1 MAKFLIADD
10 EEGIRQIIREYC
22 EFEGI
27 ECDDA
32 ADGMEAV
39 IKARENDYS
48 MIIMDAMMPRLDGFS
63 AVKEIRKTKTTPII
77 MLSARVEEY
86 DKLHG
91 FETGVDDYVTKP
103 FSPKELMARAAAI
116 MRRGALGED
125 KLTSGDLTIDF
136 LGRAVYIADKRVPM
150 TPKECDLLFYLAR
163 YNGKAFSRQEL
174 LDKIWGFDYYG
185 DDRTVDTHVKMLRKS
200 LGEGYRDKIV
210 TVRGMGYKAVL

>member
-1 MAKFLIADD
+1 MARFLIADD
-10 EEGIRQIIREYC
+10 EEGIRQIIKEYC
-22 EFEGI
+22 EFEGY
-27 ECDDA
+27 ETEYA

-39 IKARENDYS
+39 RKARETDYD
-48 MIIMDAMMPRLDGFS
+48 MIIMDAMMPKLDGFS
-63 AVKEIRKTKTTPII
+63 AVKEIRKIKQTPII

-91 FETGVDDYVTKP
+91 FEMGVDDYVTKP

-116 MRRGALGED
+116 MRRGAMSEE
-125 KLTSGDLTIDF
+125 KMTSGDLTVDF
-136 LGRAVYIADKRVPM
+136 SGRAVYISGKRIPM
-150 TPKECDLLFYLAR
+150 TPKECDLLFLLAR

-185 DDRTVDTHVKMLRKS
+185 DDRTVDTHIKMLRKS
-200 LGEGYRDKIV
+200 LGEQHRDKII

>member
-10 EEGIRQIIREYC
+10 EEGIRQIIKEYC
-22 EFEGI
+22 DFEGY
-27 ECDDA
+27 ETEEA
-32 ADGMEAV
+32 LDGMEAV
-39 IKARENDYS
+39 RKAREIDYD
-48 MIIMDAMMPRLDGFS
+48 MIIMDAMMPKLDGFS
-63 AVKEIRKTKTTPII
+63 AVKEIRKFKQTPII

-91 FETGVDDYVTKP
+91 FEMGADDYVTKP

-116 MRRGALGED
+116 MRRGLMSED
-125 KLTSGDLTIDF
+125 KLVSGDMTIDF
-136 LGRAVYIADKRVPM
+136 AGRAIYIAEKRIPL

-185 DDRTVDTHVKMLRKS
+185 DERTVDTHIKMLRKS
-200 LGEGYRDKIV
+200 LGDEYRDKIV

>member
-1 MAKFLIADD
+1 MSKFLIADD
-10 EEGIRQIIREYC
+10 EEGIRQIIKEYC
-22 EFEGI
+22 EFEGY
-27 ECDDA
+27 ETDFA

-39 IKARENDYS
+39 RKARETDYD
-48 MIIMDAMMPRLDGFS
+48 MIIMDAMMPKLDGFS
-63 AVKEIRKTKTTPII
+63 AVKEIRKIKQTPII

-91 FETGVDDYVTKP
+91 FEMGADDYVTKP

-116 MRRGALGED
+116 MRRGALGEE
-125 KLTSGDLTIDF
+125 KMVSGDMTIDF
-136 LGRAVYIADKRVPM
+136 AGRAVYIDGKRIPM
-150 TPKECDLLFYLAR
+150 TPKECDLLFLLAR

-200 LGEGYRDKIV
+200 IGEKHRDKII

>member
-1 MAKFLIADD
+1 MARFLIADD
-10 EEGIRQIIREYC
+10 EEGIRQIIKEYC
-22 EFEGI
+22 EFEGY
-27 ECDDA
+27 ETEYA

-39 IKARENDYS
+39 RKARETDYD
-48 MIIMDAMMPRLDGFS
+48 MIIMDAMMPKLDGFS
-63 AVKEIRKTKTTPII
+63 AVKEIRKIKQTPII

-91 FETGVDDYVTKP
+91 FEMGVDDYVTKP

-116 MRRGALGED
+116 MRRGAMSEE
-125 KLTSGDLTIDF
+125 KMTSGDLTVDF
-136 LGRAVYIADKRVPM
+136 SGRAVYIAGKRIPM
-150 TPKECDLLFYLAR
+150 TPKECDLLFLLAR

-185 DDRTVDTHVKMLRKS
+185 DDRTVDTDIKMLRKS
-200 LGEGYRDKIV
+200 LGEQHRDKII

>member
-1 MAKFLIADD
+1 MARFLIADD
-10 EEGIRQIIREYC
+10 EEGIRQIIKEYC
-22 EFEGI
+22 EFEGY
-27 ECDDA
+27 ETEYA

-39 IKARENDYS
+39 RKARETDYD
-48 MIIMDAMMPRLDGFS
+48 MIIMDAMMPKLDGFS
-63 AVKEIRKTKTTPII
+63 AVKEIRKIKQTPII

-91 FETGVDDYVTKP
+91 FEMGVDDYVTKP

-116 MRRGALGED
+116 MRRGAMSEE
-125 KLTSGDLTIDF
+125 KMTSGDLTVDF
-136 LGRAVYIADKRVPM
+136 SGRAVYIAGKRITM
-150 TPKECDLLFYLAR
+150 TPKECDLLFLLAR

-185 DDRTVDTHVKMLRKS
+185 DDRTVDTHIKMLRKS
-200 LGEGYRDKIV
+200 LGEQHRDKII

>member
-1 MAKFLIADD
+1 MARFLIADD
-10 EEGIRQIIREYC
+10 EEGIRQIIKEYC
-22 EFEGI
+22 EFEGY
-27 ECDDA
+27 ETEFA

-39 IKARENDYS
+39 RKARETDYD
-48 MIIMDAMMPRLDGFS
+48 MIIMDAMMPKLDGFS
-63 AVKEIRKTKTTPII
+63 AVKEIRKIKQTPII

-91 FETGVDDYVTKP
+91 FEMGVDDYVTKP

-116 MRRGALGED
+116 MRRGAMSEE
-125 KLTSGDLTIDF
+125 KMTSGDLTVDF
-136 LGRAVYIADKRVPM
+136 SGRAVYIAGKRIPM
-150 TPKECDLLFYLAR
+150 TPKECDLLFLLAR

-185 DDRTVDTHVKMLRKS
+185 DDRTVDTHIKMLRKS
-200 LGEGYRDKIV
+200 LGEQHRDKII

>member
-1 MAKFLIADD
+1 MARFLIADD
-10 EEGIRQIIREYC
+10 EEGIRQIIKEYC
-22 EFEGI
+22 EFKGYET
-27 ECDDA
+27 EYA

-39 IKARENDYS
+39 RKARETDYD
-48 MIIMDAMMPRLDGFS
+48 MIIMDAMMPKLDGFS
-63 AVKEIRKTKTTPII
+63 AVKEIRKIKQTPII

-91 FETGVDDYVTKP
+91 FEMGVDDYVTKP

-116 MRRGALGED
+116 MRRGAMSEE
-125 KLTSGDLTIDF
+125 KMTSGDLTVDF
-136 LGRAVYIADKRVPM
+136 SGRAVYIAGKRIPM
-150 TPKECDLLFYLAR
+150 TPKECDLLFLLAR

-185 DDRTVDTHVKMLRKS
+185 DDRTVDTHIKMLRKS
-200 LGEGYRDKIV
+200 LGEQHRDKII

>member
-10 EEGIRQIIREYC
+10 ESGIRQIIREYC
-22 EFEGI
+22 EFEGY
-27 ECDDA
+27 EAEDA
-32 ADGMEAV
+32 SDGMEAV
-39 IKARENDYS
+39 KKARDNDYD
-48 MIIMDAMMPRLDGFS
+48 MIIMDAMMPKLDGFS
-63 AVKEIRKTKTTPII
+63 AVKEIRKTKNTPII

-91 FETGVDDYVTKP
+91 FEMGVDDYVTKP

-116 MRRGALGED
+116 MRRGAVCED
-125 KLTSGDLTIDF
+125 KLVSGNLTIDF
-136 LGRAVYIADKRVPM
+136 SGRAVFISGKRVPM
-150 TPKECDLLFYLAR
+150 TPKECDLLFLLAR

-174 LDKIWGFDYYG
+174 LDKIWGYDYYG

-200 LGEGYRDKIV
+200 IGDEFRDKIV

>member
-22 EFEGI
+22 EFEGH
-27 ECDDA
+27 
-32 ADGMEAV
+32 EAV
-39 IKARENDYS
+39 DAVDGIDAVMKARETDFD
-48 MIIMDAMMPRLDGFS
+48 MIIMDAMMPKLDGFS
-63 AVKEIRKTKTTPII
+63 AVKEIRKTKSTPVI

-91 FETGVDDYVTKP
+91 FEMGVDDYVTKP

-116 MRRGALGED
+116 MRRGTITED
-125 KLTSGDLTIDF
+125 KMSFGNLTIDF
-136 LGRAVYIADKRVPM
+136 AGRTVHIDGKRLQM
-150 TPKECDLLFYLAR
+150 TPKECDLLFLLAR
-163 YNGKAFSRQEL
+163 NNGKAFSRKEL

-185 DDRTVDTHVKMLRKS
+185 DERTVDTHVKMLRKS
-200 LGEGYRDKIV
+200 LGAQFRDKIV

>member
-1 MAKFLIADD
+1 MARFLIADD
-10 EEGIRQIIREYC
+10 EEGIRQIIKEYC
-22 EFEGI
+22 EFEGY
-27 ECDDA
+27 ETEYA

-39 IKARENDYS
+39 RKARETDYD
-48 MIIMDAMMPRLDGFS
+48 MIIMDAMMPKLDGFS
-63 AVKEIRKTKTTPII
+63 AVKEIRKIKQTPII

-91 FETGVDDYVTKP
+91 FEMGVDDYVTKP

-116 MRRGALGED
+116 MRRGAMSEE
-125 KLTSGDLTIDF
+125 KMTSGDLTVDF
-136 LGRAVYIADKRVPM
+136 SGRAVYIAGKRIPM
-150 TPKECDLLFYLAR
+150 TPKECDLLFLLAR

-185 DDRTVDTHVKMLRKS
+185 DDRTVDTYIKMLRKS
-200 LGEGYRDKIV
+200 LGEQHRDKII